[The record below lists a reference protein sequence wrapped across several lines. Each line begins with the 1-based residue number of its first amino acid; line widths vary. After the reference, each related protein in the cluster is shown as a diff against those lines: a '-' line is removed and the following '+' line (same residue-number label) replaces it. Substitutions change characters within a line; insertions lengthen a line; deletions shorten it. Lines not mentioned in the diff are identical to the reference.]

1 MSNSTKTRFIANISH
16 ELKTPLTSSI
26 SASDLLLSEMFGTLN
41 DKQRDYVMNI
51 HRSSSHLL
59 ELINDILATAKI
71 DEGRS
76 SLYFET
82 FAVGEALDEV
92 VKTVAGSCP
101 ERADDIRVA
110 CEPANLELS
119 ADRVVL
125 KQVLYN
131 LLSNATKFSEAGSEM
146 RIDVREVTL
155 GERRVVDFSIADRG
169 IGIAAADLERVFYE
183 FEQVENSYSR
193 TYEGTGLGLPLAR
206 RQVELHGGKLWLE
219 SELGYGTVARFFV
232 PAQQDVPLD
241 ADESDTPETPR
252 SDA

>member
-1 MSNSTKTRFIANISH
+1 M
-16 ELKTPLTSSI
+16 
-26 SASDLLLSEMFGTLN
+26 
-41 DKQRDYVMNI
+41 
-51 HRSSSHLL
+51 
-59 ELINDILATAKI
+59 
-71 DEGRS
+71 
-76 SLYFET
+76 
-82 FAVGEALDEV
+82 
-92 VKTVAGSCP
+92 
-101 ERADDIRVA
+101 A

-232 PAQQDVPLD
+232 PAQQDVPPD
-241 ADESDTPETPR
+241 ADGPDTTETPR